1 MPKQQKP
8 PKKPPKKPSETME
21 SIVSDT
27 FEASARYI
35 RDQIADV
42 IAGRAK
48 KTKHD
53 PAYRVATLTRMLS
66 QVAAEQRKTVAAK
79 NKQLEKVTRAVVI
92 AWLRAADR
100 EERRS
105 VGRELAAMDAEGSI
119 LA

>member
-1 MPKQQKP
+1 MQKKTKPTQKP
-8 PKKPPKKPSETME
+8 PETME

-27 FEASARYI
+27 FAVSAKYI
-35 RDQIADV
+35 REQIDAV
-42 IAGRAK
+42 IAGKAA

-66 QVAAEQRKTVAAK
+66 QIAAEQRKTDAAK

-92 AWLRAADR
+92 AWLRAAGK

-105 VGRELAAMDAEGSI
+105 VGRELAAMDTEGSI

>member
-1 MPKQQKP
+1 MPKKQKQP
-8 PKKPPKKPSETME
+8 AKPVETMD
-21 SIVSDT
+21 SIVHDT
-27 FEASARYI
+27 VTASARYL
-35 RDQIADV
+35 RDQINNV
-42 IAGRAK
+42 ITGKAA

-66 QVAAEQRKTVAAK
+66 QVAEEKRKADAAK

-92 AWLRAADR
+92 AWLRAADK

-105 VGRELAAMDAEGSI
+105 VARELAAMDQEGSI